1 MEKIIS
7 VLFKVESEGYQA
19 MTELRN
25 APEAE
30 DYIVSQAA
38 LIKKENGVIHVLDSF
53 DTGVE
58 TENDTLIGGIV
69 GGLIGILAGPLGMLL
84 GSSLG
89 MMTGSMLDT
98 ADAVDNASVLER
110 VTEQFLDGEMALIAL
125 GEEAVEGAATK
136 QFSRFDVTIVEDDA
150 AEVAEEVEHAEAV
163 EEEMKLE
170 ARRKLFEEKKND
182 LKQKV
187 EAGKEKIKEDIE
199 KLKNH

>member
-1 MEKIIS
+1 MCQNEKIIS

-53 DTGVE
+53 DTGIE

-89 MMTGSMLDT
+89 MMTVRGKMMLPPHGKEIFT
-98 ADAVDNASVLER
+98 R
-110 VTEQFLDGEMALIAL
+110 HG
-125 GEEAVEGAATK
+125 K
-136 QFSRFDVTIVEDDA
+136 QFFTSR
-150 AEVAEEVEHAEAV
+150 
-163 EEEMKLE
+163 
-170 ARRKLFEEKKND
+170 
-182 LKQKV
+182 
-187 EAGKEKIKEDIE
+187 GKDFFT
-199 KLKNH
+199 